1 MSAVPEGQALAQAW
15 LNQACA
21 SVRRWSALAVAA
33 GVAASLAFAGFA
45 WAVAALVAA
54 WLAPAAAPDL
64 RLLLAIALLL
74 LLRSALLALRDWAGA
89 CAAVALRERVRGE
102 LLDALQRL
110 GPLRSRAGDDG
121 TLASLLL
128 EQVDALDG
136 YVSRYL
142 PQRHIAALVPLLLL
156 LLVIPQSWLAAL
168 LLAITAPLIPLFMT
182 LVGWGAAAAAQAQA
196 AALARLSGQ
205 FLDLVRGLPTLRL
218 LGAVERGAQSL
229 AASAAEF
236 RQRSLSVLRLAFLS
250 SAVLELFAA
259 VSIAMLAL
267 YLGLALLG
275 RIDIGHYGRP
285 LHLDTALFLL
295 LLAPEFFAP
304 LRQLGSDY
312 HARADALAAAQSLAG
327 LQARAAELGAAAG
340 SSGAVA
346 GPAGAAA
353 APDDSAALQIAAAPV
368 PTPAPT
374 LTPTVA
380 SASAASVADVEISYS
395 DSTTTAAA
403 PDIEFDHVSL
413 RYPDGRY
420 GLHDVSFRIAAGEHV
435 LLRGPSGSGK
445 TSVLALLAG
454 FAAPSSGR
462 ILVDGQD
469 LATLDRTAW
478 WRRLGWLEQRP
489 EWFRLALRD
498 NVLLGLERGDEARLW
513 NALQQAGLDAVVRTL
528 PQGVDSVLG
537 AADGSL
543 SGGQLQRVA
552 LARALAREARL
563 WLLDEPLAHLDAE
576 TAQDLRATLAAAG
589 RGRTVLL
596 ASHAPE
602 ESRWIARELRLERG
616 RLCHDGMPAA
626 GLGV

>member
-1 MSAVPEGQALAQAW
+1 MKAT
-15 LNQACA
+15 
-21 SVRRWSALAVAA
+21 
-33 GVAASLAFAGFA
+33 
-45 WAVAALVAA
+45 
-54 WLAPAAAPDL
+54 PA
-64 RLLLAIALLL
+64 
-74 LLRSALLALRDWAGA
+74 
-89 CAAVALRERVRGE
+89 
-102 LLDALQRL
+102 
-110 GPLRSRAGDDG
+110 
-121 TLASLLL
+121 
-128 EQVDALDG
+128 
-136 YVSRYL
+136 
-142 PQRHIAALVPLLLL
+142 
-156 LLVIPQSWLAAL
+156 
-168 LLAITAPLIPLFMT
+168 
-182 LVGWGAAAAAQAQA
+182 
-196 AALARLSGQ
+196 
-205 FLDLVRGLPTLRL
+205 RGLPTLRL
-218 LGAVERGAQSL
+218 LGAVERGAQRL

-285 LHLDTALFLL
+285 LRLDTALFLL

-312 HARADALAAAQSLAG
+312 HARADALAAAQALAG
-327 LQARAAELGAAAG
+327 LQARAAELGSVPG
-340 SSGAVA
+340 VL
-346 GPAGAAA
+346 GAAA
-353 APDDSAALQIAAAPV
+353 PGAAVTVQRTVMPMTAAGDPAAVPEMATPAASSGRIEINLADSTEPAAAP
-368 PTPAPT
+368 
-374 LTPTVA
+374 
-380 SASAASVADVEISYS
+380 S
-395 DSTTTAAA
+395 
-403 PDIEFDHVSL
+403 IEFDHVSL

-454 FAAPSSGR
+454 FVAPSSGR
-462 ILVDGQD
+462 ILIDGED
-469 LATLDRTAW
+469 LATLDRAAW

-498 NVLLGLERGDEARLW
+498 NVLLGLQRGDEERLW
-513 NALQQAGLDAVVRTL
+513 NALRQAGLDAVVRAL

-537 AADGSL
+537 EAEGSL
-543 SGGQLQRVA
+543 SGGQLQRLA
-552 LARALAREARL
+552 LARALARDARL

-576 TAQDLRATLAAAG
+576 TAQALRDTLAAAG

-616 RLCHDGMPAA
+616 RLCHDGVPAA
-626 GLGV
+626 GQGVA

>member
-1 MSAVPEGQALAQAW
+1 MSAAPDGQAFAQAW

-21 SVRRWSALAVAA
+21 GVRRWTALAVAA

-54 WLAPAAAPDL
+54 WLGPPATPDA
-64 RLLLAIALLL
+64 RLLLVIAL
-74 LLRSALLALRDWAGA
+74 LLRSALLAVRDWAGA
-89 CAAVALRERVRGE
+89 RAAVALRERMRGE

-121 TLASLLL
+121 ALASLLL
-128 EQVDALDG
+128 EQIDALDG

-142 PQRHIAALVPLLLL
+142 PQRYIAALVPLLLL
-156 LLVIPQSWLAAL
+156 LLVVPQSWLAAL

-196 AALARLSGQ
+196 VALARLSGQ

-218 LGAVERGAQSL
+218 LGAVERGAQRL

-285 LHLDTALFLL
+285 LRLDTALFLL

-312 HARADALAAAQSLAG
+312 HARADALAAAQALAG
-327 LQARAAELGAAAG
+327 LQARAAELGSVPG
-340 SSGAVA
+340 VL
-346 GPAGAAA
+346 GAAA
-353 APDDSAALQIAAAPV
+353 PGAAVTVQRTVMPMTAAGDPAVVPEMATPAASSGRIEINLADSTEPAAAP
-368 PTPAPT
+368 
-374 LTPTVA
+374 
-380 SASAASVADVEISYS
+380 S
-395 DSTTTAAA
+395 
-403 PDIEFDHVSL
+403 IEFDHVSL

-454 FAAPSSGR
+454 FVAPSSGR
-462 ILVDGQD
+462 ILIDGED
-469 LATLDRTAW
+469 LATLDRAAW

-498 NVLLGLERGDEARLW
+498 NVLLGLQRGDEERLW
-513 NALQQAGLDAVVRTL
+513 NALRQAGLDAVVRAL

-537 AADGSL
+537 EAEGSL
-543 SGGQLQRVA
+543 SGGQLQRLA
-552 LARALAREARL
+552 LARALARDARL

-576 TAQDLRATLAAAG
+576 TAQALRDTLAAAG

-616 RLCHDGMPAA
+616 RLCHDGVPAA
-626 GLGV
+626 GQGVA

>member
-1 MSAVPEGQALAQAW
+1 MSANPEGQALALAW
-15 LNQACA
+15 LNRACA
-21 SVRRWSALAVAA
+21 GEHHRSRLAVAA

-45 WAVAALVAA
+45 FAAAALVAG
-54 WLAPAAAPDL
+54 WLAPAAGPDQ
-64 RLLLAIALLL
+64 RLLLLIPLLL

-89 CAAVALRERVRGE
+89 QAAAALRARVRGQ

-110 GPLRSRAGDDG
+110 GPLRSRAGEDG
-121 TLASLLL
+121 ALAALVL

-142 PQRHIAALVPLLLL
+142 PQRYIAAIVPPLLM
-156 LLVIPQSWLAAL
+156 LLVLPQSWLAAL
-168 LLAITAPLIPLFMT
+168 LLAATAPLIPVFMT
-182 LVGWGAAAAAQAQA
+182 LVGWGAAAAARAQA
-196 AALARLSGQ
+196 AALAHLSGQ

-218 LGAVERGAQSL
+218 LGAVERGALRL

-236 RQRSLSVLRLAFLS
+236 RQRSLAVLRLAFLS

-285 LHLDTALFLL
+285 LRLDTALFLL

-312 HARADALAAAQSLAG
+312 HARADALAAAQALAG
-327 LQARAAELGAAAG
+327 LQARAQELEAAANTAAMPVGAAAKPVPM
-340 SSGAVA
+340 A
-346 GPAGAAA
+346 AGAAA
-353 APDDSAALQIAAAPV
+353 PAVATGFEIRRGDSIFTGAPS
-368 PTPAPT
+368 
-374 LTPTVA
+374 
-380 SASAASVADVEISYS
+380 
-395 DSTTTAAA
+395 
-403 PDIEFDHVSL
+403 IEFDQVSL
-413 RYPDGRY
+413 RYPDGRHA
-420 GLHDVSFRIAAGEHV
+420 LSEVSFRIAAGEHV

-454 FAAPSSGR
+454 FVAPSSGR
-462 ILVDGQD
+462 ILIDGRD
-469 LATLDRTAW
+469 LALLDRAAW

-498 NVLLGLERGDEARLW
+498 NVLLGQEQDDEERLW
-513 NALQQAGLDAVVRTL
+513 NALRQAGLDAVVHAL
-528 PQGVDSVLG
+528 PNGADSVLG
-537 AADGSL
+537 TADGSL
-543 SGGQLQRVA
+543 SGGQLQRLA
-552 LARALAREARL
+552 LARALARDARL

-576 TAQDLRATLAAAG
+576 SAQALRATLAAAG
-589 RGRTVLL
+589 RGSTVLL

-602 ESRWIARELRLERG
+602 ERRWIARELCLERG
-616 RLCHDGMPAA
+616 RLRHDGVPAA
-626 GLGV
+626 GQGAV